1 MTRDCPQR
9 DSAGPWVLGALGD
22 EEQHA
27 FAVHL
32 QDCDVC
38 RREVADL
45 QVVADVLPMAAPQV
59 VPPPELK
66 RRIMAVVTSEAQLL
80 RAAGP
85 DADRVAGRA
94 PRREGPAWW
103 RRLAA
108 PLSRLRPM
116 PAAALATV
124 LLAVGVAGGVLLSGG
139 EDTTSH
145 RGFGPRGAQVALN
158 VTGDHGKLDLR
169 GMPAPPPGR
178 VYQVWLVRGKDKPRP
193 THTLFTV
200 PRDGQTQVD
209 IMESLK
215 GTDRVLVT
223 AEPPGGSRQPTS
235 APIVGATLT

>member
-1 MTRDCPQR
+1 MSRDCPQR
-9 DSAGPWVLGALGD
+9 DSAGPWVLGALGE

-27 FAVHL
+27 FATHL
-32 QDCDVC
+32 ETCEDC

-66 RRIMAVVTSEAQLL
+66 SRIMTVVNAEAQLL

-85 DADRVAGRA
+85 EADRVADRAQPRDRGR
-94 PRREGPAWW
+94 WW

-108 PLSRLRPM
+108 PVTRLRPL
-116 PAAALATV
+116 PAAALASL

-139 EDTTSH
+139 DDTVTH
-145 RGFGPRGAQVALN
+145 PGFGPRGAQVALQ
-158 VTGDHGKLDLR
+158 VTGDHGKLDLS

-178 VYQVWLVRGKDKPRP
+178 VYQVWLVRGKDRPRP

-200 PRDGQTQVD
+200 PRDGHTQVD

-223 AEPPGGSRQPTS
+223 AEPSGGSTQPTS
-235 APIVGATLT
+235 DPIVGATLT